1 MQPFIK
7 NCFAKVKENRIR
19 FLTYFYFMIEAF
31 IKGFALGL
39 LLVFSVGPVIFTI
52 IKQSINHGKRGGFSF
67 VAGVWF
73 SDVIWVVL
81 SNGFSEII
89 KSLLNFKVPIG
100 IAGSLFLIAMGIYF
114 AFIKKIEGK
123 KQQEAI
129 EIEGDEI
136 IVAGKIRPNYVALF
150 SSGFLINTLNPAVI
164 AFWMAMAV
172 SLSATYTLQ
181 QRVVIFVTCL
191 GINMLADVGKVLGAG
206 NLGKKLSTKNILLIN
221 KISGYLYL
229 LFGLVVLGGIIY
241 SLL

>member
-1 MQPFIK
+1 
-7 NCFAKVKENRIR
+7 
-19 FLTYFYFMIEAF
+19 MIEAF

-129 EIEGDEI
+129 EIEGDEENVNTFI
-136 IVAGKIRPNYVALF
+136 DWCYVGSPL
-150 SSGFLINTLNPAVI
+150 SKVI
-164 AFWMAMAV
+164 EV
-172 SLSATYTLQ
+172 ISEEQPVRDLQ
-181 QRVVIFVTCL
+181 TFELKR
-191 GINMLADVGKVLGAG
+191 
-206 NLGKKLSTKNILLIN
+206 
-221 KISGYLYL
+221 
-229 LFGLVVLGGIIY
+229 
-241 SLL
+241 